1 MKSWMLGFYAVL
13 LLWLLVLF
21 SSQGGCLTTTDTKV
35 PLKNLLSYTIQSKPL
50 FSVDAAR
57 FLTIK
62 RKIICSDPSSSRAK
76 KAMSYL
82 DEKNKK
88 LQSVSNKTAHHSVT
102 GFKEYVN
109 HKYNISSEL
118 YKPIC
123 TPPVE
128 NSQKIEIRGH
138 TTHKTEIPRIKP
150 LEQDWRGS
158 SETTETV
165 QLDGPKWEEGGETE
179 SLLMS
184 STIMHEPYIISGYFC
199 LREKFKYLGS

>member
-109 HKYNISSEL
+109 HKYNISSEVT
-118 YKPIC
+118 Y
-123 TPPVE
+123 
-128 NSQKIEIRGH
+128 
-138 TTHKTEIPRIKP
+138 
-150 LEQDWRGS
+150 
-158 SETTETV
+158 
-165 QLDGPKWEEGGETE
+165 
-179 SLLMS
+179 
-184 STIMHEPYIISGYFC
+184 
-199 LREKFKYLGS
+199 